1 MSDQLTV
8 ITTYRPAPSA
18 GRSVARP
25 AARAAS
31 ARSASARPVSA
42 RSAAARPAVGSAGRA
57 LQPFD
62 GHGVARRRPAAFY
75 QERASQWGGLIS
87 TAFEAISSQAMY
99 DLRARIQ
106 QLGKEA
112 QDHIEEID
120 PGRTGA
126 ELKAWLDARL
136 VADQQHHRAGVVSGV
151 REFSDRAAQHFAL
164 TRSVPVDPPS
174 SRLGSDFDTERLAVS
189 KKKNSALSTSINIG
203 MRAYMGFM
211 IFFVLTQVMEFHAP
225 GWVGVLPVLL
235 LGGVA
240 LSEERRKR
248 IDQRRYQASE
258 AVAQHIGEFAD
269 RAARETEELLRG
281 LEVGIGSAYRGRVE
295 ALMANAN

>member
-8 ITTYRPAPSA
+8 ITTYRPAPTA

-25 AARAAS
+25 AARPA
-31 ARSASARPVSA
+31 V
-42 RSAAARPAVGSAGRA
+42 ARPAVGPAGRA
-57 LQPFD
+57 LEPFG

-112 QDHIEEID
+112 QDHIEEVD

-164 TRSVPVDPPS
+164 TRSVPVDPPP
-174 SRLGSDFDTERLAVS
+174 SRLGSDFDTERLVVS

-269 RAARETEELLRG
+269 RAARESEELLRG
-281 LEVGIGSAYRGRVE
+281 LEIGIGSAYRGRVE

>member
-106 QLGKEA
+106 QVGKEA
-112 QDHIEEID
+112 QDHLEDID
-120 PGRTGA
+120 PGSTGS

-136 VADQQHHRAGVVSGV
+136 LADLAHHRAGIVSAT

-164 TRSVPVDPPS
+164 IRSVPVEPPPT
-174 SRLGSDFDTERLAVS
+174 RVRSDFDTARLAVN
-189 KKKNSALSTSINIG
+189 KKKNNALSTWINIG

-211 IFFVLTQVMEFHAP
+211 IFFVLTQVMELHAP
-225 GWVGVLPVLL
+225 GWVGALPVLL

-258 AVAQHIGEFAD
+258 AVAQHIGQFAD

-281 LEVGIGSAYRGRVE
+281 LELGLSSAYRSRVE
-295 ALMANAN
+295 ALMARAG

>member
-8 ITTYRPAPSA
+8 ITTYRPAPTA

-25 AARAAS
+25 AG
-31 ARSASARPVSA
+31 RPAV
-42 RSAAARPAVGSAGRA
+42 ARPAVGPAGRA
-57 LQPFD
+57 LEPFG
-62 GHGVARRRPAAFY
+62 GHGVARRRPVAFY

-112 QDHIEEID
+112 QDHIEEVD

-164 TRSVPVDPPS
+164 TRSVPVDPPP
-174 SRLGSDFDTERLAVS
+174 SRLGSDFDTERLVVS

>member
-25 AARAAS
+25 AARRAV
-31 ARSASARPVSA
+31 ARPAVA
-42 RSAAARPAVGSAGRA
+42 RPAVARPAVGPAGRA

-151 REFSDRAAQHFAL
+151 REFSERAAQHFAL
-164 TRSVPVDPPS
+164 TRSVPVDPPP
-174 SRLGSDFDTERLAVS
+174 SRVGSDFDVERLAVS

>member
-8 ITTYRPAPSA
+8 ITTYRPAPAA
-18 GRSVARP
+18 GRDVARP
-25 AARAAS
+25 AS
-31 ARSASARPVSA
+31 RPGGV
-42 RSAAARPAVGSAGRA
+42 RGGRA
-57 LQPFD
+57 LQPF
-62 GHGVARRRPAAFY
+62 GGQGVARRQDRPMAFY

-87 TAFEAISSQAMY
+87 TAFEAISSQSMY
-99 DLRARIQ
+99 DLRACIQ
-106 QLGKEA
+106 QIGKEA
-112 QDHIEEID
+112 QDHLEEID
-120 PGRTGA
+120 PGSTGS

-136 VADQQHHRAGVVSGV
+136 VADLAQHRAGIVAAT

-164 TRSVPVDPPS
+164 VRSVPVEPPPS
-174 SRLGSDFDTERLAVS
+174 RVGSDFDTARLVVS

-211 IFFVLTQVMEFHAP
+211 IFFVLTQVMELHAP
-225 GWVGVLPVLL
+225 GWVGALPVLL

-240 LSEERRKR
+240 VSEERRKR

-281 LEVGIGSAYRGRVE
+281 LELGLSSAYRSRVE
-295 ALMANAN
+295 ALMARAN

>member
-25 AARAAS
+25 AARRAV
-31 ARSASARPVSA
+31 ARPAVA
-42 RSAAARPAVGSAGRA
+42 RPAVARPAVGPAGRA

-136 VADQQHHRAGVVSGV
+136 VADQHHHRAGVVSGV
-151 REFSDRAAQHFAL
+151 REFSERAAQHFAL
-164 TRSVPVDPPS
+164 TRSVPVDPPP
-174 SRLGSDFDTERLAVS
+174 SRVGSDFDVERLAVS